1 MKSFELLARRY
12 CAFLGEDPDEVLEGL
27 PMWKIALTDL
37 EAAITA
43 LEMFGIE
50 ARGPMSEEEIELEN
64 DIEPSNPTP
73 DNIRPFRRVA

>member
-12 CAFLGEDPDEVLEGL
+12 CAFLGEDPDEILEGL

-43 LEMFGIE
+43 LEMFGVE
-50 ARGPMSEEEIELEN
+50 ARGPMSEDEVELES
-64 DIEPSNPTP
+64 DKEPRRSSS

>member
-12 CAFLGEDPDEVLEGL
+12 CAFLGEDPDEILEGL

-43 LEMFGIE
+43 LEMFGVE
-50 ARGPMSEEEIELEN
+50 ARGPMSEDEVELE
-64 DIEPSNPTP
+64 
-73 DNIRPFRRVA
+73 RRQRA